1 MRIAVDA
8 MGGDF
13 GASPLVEGALW
24 ALKEKDFSLVLI
36 GDEKILAPLIP
47 AQVSK
52 EVKIVHCD
60 DFIAMDDSA
69 TAA

>member
-24 ALKEKDFSLVLI
+24 ALKEKDFSLEI
-36 GDEKILAPLIP
+36 GRASCRER
-47 AQVSK
+47 V
-52 EVKIVHCD
+52 
-60 DFIAMDDSA
+60 
-69 TAA
+69 